1 MFETDTAAPFVW
13 GAGGAQVTPGMLSA
27 QRRIAE
33 AMMQQGMDTSPIKSP
48 WQGLDR
54 VAKSLVGTWQAGKAD
69 DDQTAATRDAIAG
82 AMAAY
87 RGGQPDLT
95 GAAAVPAVASPGA
108 APMAPAA
115 RPAVVADT
123 EPGKIYSNDEPSPL
137 DPPSGDARDMA
148 IRTIVAE
155 AGNQPFAGQTGV
167 AAVLRNR
174 AVDGGYGGDTL
185 PGVIQKPAAF
195 EPWNTPAGREKMAA
209 IPASDPRY
217 AAAGQALDA
226 AYGAGG
232 RAPDDPTEGAT
243 HFVAP
248 VAQAALG
255 RAMPAWAQGDGTKIG
270 DHVFYSPDD
279 AAGGGVKVASADPA
293 ALPTAAKATQGGYVI
308 PGQDAPA
315 VSPGVQA
322 VAAAM
327 PATAAAAGPAAPP
340 IRPGVDAI
348 VKAMSNPFLPPALA
362 AGLAQQLKPREVHAQ
377 ETDAQGNIWDVNRT
391 TGQRQIALKKDPNF
405 SPPNRD
411 ADGNLVQRDATG
423 KVTVLSAAEKA
434 PTSVSEYKFYK
445 DNFVPTPERR
455 APMGYDTWSTAK
467 ARAGATNI
475 TNTIGGEKKGLEE
488 ASKLDAETVRK
499 GQNEIL
505 PAIEDADHNFQLM
518 QAAIARN
525 GGKLP
530 TGGELG
536 KLGLDWA
543 RTKDYIAQNWGIDLG
558 SDPTKTTSL
567 ETFNK
572 GGIKAAGDMAKAIG
586 GSRVLK
592 VEFDMAQRANPGL
605 ETSDAG
611 NKYILDVN
619 RQGLAIKRDFYQA
632 QEDYWRGNN
641 HSLDGFQKH
650 WAAEIHNNPRPL
662 SSFSV
667 APPVP
672 QDDGTQFVKLPST
685 AKGGYSWYRQ
695 GQDGMSPVADAAV
708 SARLE
713 ASAAPLKPAAPAPT
727 ERVIGGKTYVKQ
739 DGNWFEKAAP

>member
-1 MFETDTAAPFVW
+1 MFEAETAAPFVW
-13 GAGGAQVTPGMLSA
+13 GGGGAQVTPGQLTA

-48 WQGLDR
+48 WQGINR
-54 VAKSLVGTWQAGKAD
+54 VAQSLVGTYQAGKAD
-69 DDQTAATRDAIAG
+69 DEQAAATRDAIAT
-82 AMAAY
+82 AMAAM
-87 RGGQPDLT
+87 RGGQPDI
-95 GAAAVPAVASPGA
+95 AAAGGPVVAAAPGA
-108 APMAPAA
+108 APVAA
-115 RPAVVADT
+115 VRPVAATATADT
-123 EPGKIYSNDEPSPL
+123 DPGKIYSNNEPSPL
-137 DPPSGDARDMA
+137 DPPDSGSARDMA

-155 AGNQPFAGQTGV
+155 AGNQPLAGQTGV

-185 PGVIQKPAAF
+185 PGVISKPFAF
-195 EPWNTPAGREKMAA
+195 EPWNTPAGRDKMAA
-209 IPASDPRY
+209 ISPDDPRY
-217 AAAGQALDA
+217 ATAGQALDA
-226 AYGAGG
+226 AYGTGG

-248 VAQAALG
+248 AAQAALG
-255 RAMPAWAQGDGTKIG
+255 RPMPSWAKGESTTIG

-279 AAGGGVKVASADPA
+279 PPARGVQVASADPA
-293 ALPTAAKATQGGYVI
+293 ALPTAAKPTQGFVI

-315 VSPGVQA
+315 VSPAVQT
-322 VAAAM
+322 VAQAM
-327 PATAAAAGPAAPP
+327 PASAMPAAAT
-340 IRPGVDAI
+340 RPGVDAI
-348 VKAMSNPFLPPALA
+348 ARAISNPFLPAPVASMLA
-362 AGLAQQLKPREVHAQ
+362 AQYKPREVHGQ
-377 ETDAQGNIWDVNRT
+377 ETDAQGNIWDVNKT
-391 TGQRQIALKKDPNF
+391 TGQRTVALKRDPTF
-405 SPPNRD
+405 SAPERD
-411 ADGNLVQRDATG
+411 ADGNLIQRDATG
-423 KVTVLSAAEKA
+423 KVSVLSAADKA
-434 PTSVSEYKFYK
+434 PTSVSEYNYYK
-445 DNFVPTPERR
+445 KNFVPTPTQP

-499 GQNEIL
+499 GQNEL
-505 PAIEDADHNFQLM
+505 MPALEDADHNFQLM
-518 QAAIARN
+518 QTAIERN

-536 KLGLDWA
+536 KLGLDWN

-558 SDPTKTTSL
+558 SDPTRTTSL

-592 VEFDMAQRANPGL
+592 VEFDMAQKANPGL

-619 RQGLAIKRDFYQA
+619 RQGIAVKRDYMQA
-632 QEDYWRGNN
+632 QEDYWRANN

-650 WAAEIHNNPRPL
+650 WNAEIHANPRPL

-695 GQDGMSPVADAAV
+695 GQDGMTPVADAAV
-708 SARLE
+708 AARLE
-713 ASAAPLKPAAPAPT
+713 ASAAPLKPAQPGPA
-727 ERVIGGKTYVKQ
+727 EKVIGGKTYIKQ
-739 DGNWFEKAAP
+739 DGNWFEKP

>member
-1 MFETDTAAPFVW
+1 MLETETAAPFVW
-13 GAGGAQVTPGMLSA
+13 GGGGEQVTPGRLAA

-33 AMMQQGMDTSPIKSP
+33 AMMQQGMDTSPIRSP
-48 WQGLDR
+48 WQGINR
-54 VAKSLVGTWQAGKAD
+54 VAQSLVGTYQAGKAD
-69 DDQTAATRDAIAG
+69 DDQAAATRDAIAG
-82 AMAAY
+82 AVAAY
-87 RGGQPDLT
+87 KGAQLDPAGAGT
-95 GAAAVPAVASPGA
+95 VAAAPVNAAGPA
-108 APMAPAA
+108 AP
-115 RPAVVADT
+115 VVADT

-137 DPPSGDARDMA
+137 DPPSGAARDQA

-167 AAVLRNR
+167 AAVMRNR

-185 PGVIQKPAAF
+185 PGVIQKPNAF
-195 EPWNTPAGREKMAA
+195 EPWNTAAGRDKMAA
-209 IPASDPRY
+209 IPANDPRY
-217 AAAGQALDA
+217 ASAGKALDA
-226 AYGAGG
+226 AYFG
-232 RAPDDPTEGAT
+232 DDPTEGAT

-248 VAQAALG
+248 AAQAALG
-255 RAMPAWAQGDGTKIG
+255 RPMPSWAQGDGTKIG

-279 AAGGGVKVASADPA
+279 APAARGVQVASADPA
-293 ALPTAAKATQGGYVI
+293 AIPTAARPAQGFLI

-315 VSPGVQA
+315 VSPGVQT
-322 VAAAM
+322 VAQAM
-327 PATAAAAGPAAPP
+327 PAPTSAPAAG
-340 IRPGVDAI
+340 RPGVDAI
-348 VKAMSNPFLPPALA
+348 VRALSNPFTPPSMA
-362 AGLAQQLKPREVHAQ
+362 AGLAAQIKPHDVHAQ
-377 ETDAQGNIWDVNRT
+377 ESDAQGNIWDVNRT
-391 TGQRQIALKKDPNF
+391 TGQRTIALKRDPTF
-405 SPPNRD
+405 SPPSRD
-411 ADGNLVQRDATG
+411 TDGNLVQRDATG
-423 KVTVLSAAEKA
+423 KVTVLSAADKA
-434 PTSVSEYKFYK
+434 PTSVSEYNYYTK
-445 DNFVPTPERR
+445 NFVPTPERP

-499 GQNEIL
+499 GQNDL
-505 PAIEDADHNFQLM
+505 MPALDDADRNFQLM
-518 QAAIARN
+518 QAAIDRN

-611 NKYILDVN
+611 NKYLLDVN
-619 RQGLAIKRDFYQA
+619 RQGIAIKRDFLQA
-632 QEDYWRGNN
+632 QEDFWRNNN
-641 HSLDGFQKH
+641 HSLDGFQKQWNADLH
-650 WAAEIHNNPRPL
+650 ANPRPL

-672 QDDGTQFVKLPST
+672 QGDGSQFVKLPST

-695 GQDGMSPVADAAV
+695 GQDGMTPVADAAV
-708 SARLE
+708 ASRLE
-713 ASAAPLKPAAPAPT
+713 ASAAPLKPATPGPT
-727 ERVIGGKTYVKQ
+727 EKVIGGKTYVKQ
-739 DGNWFEKAAP
+739 DGNWFEKAL